1 MDYRISIEIYKRT
14 KFNCPLVKIHNETC
28 LLFSEYILASL
39 HITLSS
45 HNLTPAL
52 KTHCRQ
58 MHLCLG
64 IQETIYL
71 LFITL
76 RYIQAK
82 INEQFYYFNIKLFCC
97 TWMFAASQ
105 SDKVEILCLNKA
117 IHSDTFLMHD

>member
-1 MDYRISIEIYKRT
+1 MTVNHQESTTKTVTRKWITGFQPKYKKN

-39 HITLSS
+39 HITPSS

-71 LFITL
+71 LFH
-76 RYIQAK
+76 Y
-82 INEQFYYFNIKLFCC
+82 
-97 TWMFAASQ
+97 ASLH
-105 SDKVEILCLNKA
+105 SGKDK
-117 IHSDTFLMHD
+117 